1 MKHIKVRYIIGT
13 FAIIAVVVM
22 NFTYAHNNYGIHN
35 MNRITNAC
43 ATKPLPSY
51 REELEFEYKFCDSYA
66 YDVKVYSKKTPEQIK
81 EDSIKGWKNDSIY
94 GYHVITFTSK
104 SMKEAY
110 NKAKKYAQDV
120 NELGMDYAEV
130 DMKWYITETYRDAHR
145 VNCLQSG
152 NLMYC
157 ETKNVECDPLE
168 YESSLER

>member
-1 MKHIKVRYIIGT
+1 MAKLTGRGLAT
-13 FAIIAVVVM
+13 FAKSKVGTPYVYGAKGADGKLTLARLNSLKKSYPDM
-22 NFTYAHNNYGIHN
+22 FT
-35 MNRITNAC
+35 T
-43 ATKPLPSY
+43 SY
-51 REELEFEYKFCDSYA
+51 
-66 YDVKVYSKKTPEQIK
+66 
-81 EDSIKGWKNDSIY
+81 
-94 GYHVITFTSK
+94 
-104 SMKEAY
+104 Y

-157 ETKNVECDPLE
+157 ETKDAECDPLE